1 MQQNRVAPDKH
12 QLRNIAC
19 PSTHISHAQDTH
31 NTSPQ
36 FSPVPYTT
44 CHVLCMHLK
53 RYQIPS
59 NHYIFLPSERSVCMQ
74 STALSLRLLSSF
86 WYSVEPLWLGLFCL
100 PVKEFYG
107 TQYQSGLLFLNFM
120 WGVIFTACVV
130 FLFFSNNSH
139 TELKTNLQ
147 LSKSKGLSL
156 CWANVSPFRNWCRE
170 CCCLCCFSFLFFLS
184 HAYAEIQ
191 NRARLWL
198 STFDDWACISFQGK
212 LSLQCK
218 QCRLLQQRGGCFTF
232 RFACLT
238 RQDSCH
244 DFHH

>member
-1 MQQNRVAPDKH
+1 VCLLHHVTKRDICLRAMQQNRVAPDKH

-120 WGVIFTACVV
+120 WGVVFTAACVV
-130 FLFFSNNSH
+130 FLILFFS
-139 TELKTNLQ
+139 
-147 LSKSKGLSL
+147 
-156 CWANVSPFRNWCRE
+156 
-170 CCCLCCFSFLFFLS
+170 
-184 HAYAEIQ
+184 
-191 NRARLWL
+191 WL
-198 STFDDWACISFQGK
+198 SSPPHHSNSKFP
-212 LSLQCK
+212 LQSPIANSN
-218 QCRLLQQRGGCFTF
+218 LPVTATLQPQ
-232 RFACLT
+232 
-238 RQDSCH
+238 QV
-244 DFHH
+244 